1 MGLLTRNRPA
11 ATVEDSEMS
20 ILEHLG
26 ALRRAMAVG
35 AASWLLASIACW
47 FISVPFLA
55 FVVHRGGLHHA
66 LVYFSPAGGVM
77 LRLQVSLFLGTLV
90 ASPII
95 IWQIWWFVA
104 PGLHMHERRVAVP
117 LIFATSIFFLFG
129 VAVSFYSLPIF
140 LDILQS
146 FSGPPTVIEY
156 FPNGSDLLSFL
167 LWISIA
173 FGLVFELPVV
183 LYVLGM
189 LRIISSGW
197 LWRKRVWWIVGL
209 LLLSNFMTPG
219 VDPITPLIVA
229 VPLLVF
235 YFGSIVVLKFSG
247 R

>member
-11 ATVEDSEMS
+11 PTVDDSQMS
-20 ILEHLG
+20 IVEHLA
-26 ALRRAMAVG
+26 ALRRALTISAI
-35 AASWLLASIACW
+35 AWLVASIGCW
-47 FISVPFLA
+47 FLSVPFLQ
-55 FVVHRGGLHHA
+55 FVVQRGELHHA
-66 LVYFSPAGGVM
+66 LVYFSPAGGVL
-77 LRLQVSLFLGTLV
+77 LRLEVSLFLGTLL

-95 IWQIWWFVA
+95 IWQAWWFVA
-104 PGLHMHERRVAVP
+104 PGLHLHERRIALP
-117 LIFATSIFFLFG
+117 LIFATSIFFLMG
-129 VAVSFYSLPIF
+129 VAVAFYSLPIF
-140 LDILQS
+140 LAILQA
-146 FSGPPTVIEY
+146 FSGPKNIISYLPT
-156 FPNGSDLLSFL
+156 GTDLLSFL

-183 LYVLGM
+183 LYTLGM

-209 LLLSNFMTPG
+209 LLLANFMTPG

-235 YFGSIVVLKFSG
+235 YFGAMIVLKFSG

>member
-1 MGLLTRNRPA
+1 MGLLTRNRSTRA
-11 ATVEDSEMS
+11 VEDSEMS
-20 ILEHLG
+20 IVEHLG
-26 ALRRAMAVG
+26 ALRRAMAVSAIG
-35 AASWLLASIACW
+35 WLVASIGCW
-47 FISVPFLA
+47 FLSVPFLA
-55 FVVHRGGLHHA
+55 FVVRRGGLHQA

-104 PGLHMHERRVAVP
+104 PGLHMHERRIAVP
-117 LIFATSIFFLFG
+117 LIFATSLFFLMG
-129 VAVSFYSLPIF
+129 VSVSFYSLPIF

-146 FSGPPTVIEY
+146 FSGPSTVIEY
-156 FPNGSDLLSFL
+156 LPNGSDLLSFL

-189 LRIISSGW
+189 LKIISSGW
-197 LWRKRVWWIVGL
+197 LWRKRVWWLVGL
-209 LLLSNFMTPG
+209 LLLANFMTPG

-229 VPLLVF
+229 VPLVIF
-235 YFGSIVVLKFSG
+235 YFGAMLVLKISG

>member
-1 MGLLTRNRPA
+1 
-11 ATVEDSEMS
+11 MS

-47 FISVPFLA
+47 FISVPFLG

-140 LDILQS
+140 LDILQLL
-146 FSGPPTVIEY
+146 GPPTVIEY

-229 VPLLVF
+229 VPLLIF
-235 YFGSIVVLKFSG
+235 YFGSIVCCA
-247 R
+247 

>member
-1 MGLLTRNRPA
+1 
-11 ATVEDSEMS
+11 
-20 ILEHLG
+20 
-26 ALRRAMAVG
+26 
-35 AASWLLASIACW
+35 
-47 FISVPFLA
+47 VPFLA

>member
-1 MGLLTRNRPA
+1 
-11 ATVEDSEMS
+11 MS

-229 VPLLVF
+229 VPLLIF

>member
-1 MGLLTRNRPA
+1 
-11 ATVEDSEMS
+11 MS